1 MKFAFEWFQTITV
14 CMVGFWLGTVV
25 YKMVITY
32 VKNKYDKNIYNG
44 YVMFYIGV
52 YGIVGAAFILNS
64 IGISF

>member
-1 MKFAFEWFQTITV
+1 MEIIIEWFKVITV
-14 CMVGFWLGTVV
+14 GMVGYWLGTVV
-25 YKMVITY
+25 YKMVVTY

-52 YGIVGAAFILNS
+52 CGVVAAAFILNS